1 VARRLGLSCNYRVMY
16 NRRYGQAIRLPDGV
30 VHARWLCVDHL
41 QLFMTIQQ
49 DQRLRV
55 QHLVFDCVPETIG
68 NTLATVERFVCE
80 VRPAGA

>member
-1 VARRLGLSCNYRVMY
+1 
-16 NRRYGQAIRLPDGV
+16 
-30 VHARWLCVDHL
+30 
-41 QLFMTIQQ
+41 MTIQQ

-55 QHLVFDCVPETIG
+55 QHLVLDYVPETIG